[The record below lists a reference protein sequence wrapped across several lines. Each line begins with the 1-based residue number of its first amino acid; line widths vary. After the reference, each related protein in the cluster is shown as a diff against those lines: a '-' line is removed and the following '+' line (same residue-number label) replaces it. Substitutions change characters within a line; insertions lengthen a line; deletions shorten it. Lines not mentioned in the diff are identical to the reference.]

1 MNGNSILVDT
11 NILLYFLGGDDS
23 LIPVLEDKQI
33 VISFVTEI
41 EVLGYHNLTEKE
53 RKKTLE
59 FIDRC
64 IIIDIPAGIKELTIN
79 IRRQKKL
86 KLPDCIIIATAIY
99 LNIPILTADEDFKNI
114 KEADILFY
122 QK

>member
-79 IRRQKKL
+79 IRRLKKL